1 MWDSTI
7 TFSPGFALSEFF
19 RTVIRIVILLACFV
33 PFTSCGYRFAGGEGL
48 PQGIERL
55 YIQLLDNKTTEPG
68 ADVVITSELKNEFI
82 QKYRGVLVEREVAE
96 AILSGAVVGI
106 KTETVSRRGALR
118 ALERS
123 VDMSIDLTL
132 KTTNG
137 QRIWFAK
144 GITRS
149 DTYTVVSGDK
159 ETTERNKRNALKDI
173 ARRIAEISFYRLTDD
188 F

>member
-1 MWDSTI
+1 MLNSTI
-7 TFSPGFALSEFF
+7 TFSPSFAFSGFF
-19 RTVIRIVILLACFV
+19 RTIIRMLILLTCFV

-55 YIQLLDNKTTEPG
+55 YIQLLENKTTEPG
-68 ADVVITSELKNEFI
+68 IDLVITSELKNEFI
-82 QKYRGVLVEREVAE
+82 HKYRGVLVEKEAAE

-106 KTETVSRRGALR
+106 QTQTVSRRGALR
-118 ALERS
+118 ALARS
-123 VDMSIDLTL
+123 VDMRIDLTL
-132 KTTNG
+132 KKTDG

-144 GITRS
+144 GITRVDIYS
-149 DTYTVVSGDK
+149 VVPGDK

-173 ARRIAEISFYRLTDD
+173 AARIAEESFYRLTDV